1 MLRENQQKLR
11 EELQRQT
18 DVPNE
23 LQELTEKQF
32 ADKTSHP
39 SPQVEE
45 IQYVATNKN
54 GAATKPNTNS
64 TTKKTHP
71 NKRDSYDMRH
81 LIDALEIDTSRI
93 SDNSNSTIGTT
104 REDLEDTFKDS
115 PEMLMKKIELLI
127 RNCANT
133 VLLVKP
139 REEHRRFKE
148 SRENAYKRAK
158 KAKEKLDI
166 YIDIAGLVEEDDTVG
181 EQMNALVVQMIT
193 LESELATIMGMLD
206 EIAVKSLSTVCH

>member
-1 MLRENQQKLR
+1 M
-11 EELQRQT
+11 
-18 DVPNE
+18 PNE
-23 LQELTEKQF
+23 LQELTEKQY

-39 SPQVEE
+39 SPQVNK
-45 IQYVATNKN
+45 IQYAATNEDE
-54 GAATKPNTNS
+54 AASKPNANS
-64 TTKKTHP
+64 TIKKTHS
-71 NKRDSYDMRH
+71 NRRDSYDMRQ
-81 LIDALEIDTSRI
+81 LIDALEMDTSRT
-93 SDNSNSTIGTT
+93 SDHSNSTIGTT
-104 REDLEDTFKDS
+104 REDLEATFKDS
-115 PEMLMKKIELLI
+115 PEMLMIKIKLLI

-166 YIDIAGLVEEDDTVG
+166 YIDVAGLVKEDDTVG